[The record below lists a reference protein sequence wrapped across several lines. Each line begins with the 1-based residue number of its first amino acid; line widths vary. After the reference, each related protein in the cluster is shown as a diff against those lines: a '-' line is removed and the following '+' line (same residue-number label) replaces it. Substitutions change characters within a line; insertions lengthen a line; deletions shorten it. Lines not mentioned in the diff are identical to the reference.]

1 MLIIGEMMTE
11 FAKWLEDEL
20 KNRRWTR
27 ADLSRA
33 TGLSQASFSKIF
45 SGNRKPGPD
54 LCTAVARA
62 LEIPGEEVFRKAGL
76 LPEKPEDDDKFA
88 EETIE
93 RFKRLTVEQRRAVLE
108 YVIFQLREE
117 DRRLREEQE
126 SEGNEGG

>member
-1 MLIIGEMMTE
+1 MFTIGEMMTE

-20 KNRRWTR
+20 KSRRWTR

-33 TGLSQASFSKIF
+33 TGLSQTAFSQIF
-45 SGNRKPGPD
+45 KGQRKPGPD
-54 LCTAVARA
+54 LCIAVARA
-62 LEIPGEEVFRKAGL
+62 LEVPEEDVFRKAGL

-108 YVIFQLREE
+108 YVIYQLREE
-117 DRRLREEQE
+117 DRRLREAQE
-126 SEGNEGG
+126 NEGSGND